1 MGKNIDK
8 RPGLFKT
15 IADYNQKNR
24 IKERDKE
31 LEENPVELEKNDKK
45 ALLLSSFLVIFLPT
59 ILILG
64 LIIVVALLV
73 FRIII

>member
-45 ALLLSSFLVIFLPT
+45 ALLLSSVLVIFLPT

-64 LIIVVALLV
+64 LIVVVALLV

>member
-64 LIIVVALLV
+64 LIVVVALLV